1 MAQKRSLTEGNV
13 YKTLISFSIP
23 FMLAQLL
30 QALYGAVDLMVV
42 GQFGQTADVSAVSM
56 GSQIMYVAS
65 FFILGFASAVTVVM
79 GQYFGAKQEK
89 KLSKTMG
96 AAVVFFL
103 AAGLL
108 LMAVMIVFRHSIV
121 RLMNTPPEAVS
132 PALDYILVC
141 SFGLPLVGGY
151 NVVCGIL
158 RGLGDSKTPLLFVA
172 IACVINIVLDI
183 ILVRNFGLGA
193 WGAAFA
199 TSFAQG
205 MSFLFSLLYLKKRGL
220 GFPFT
225 FRDIG
230 FHWEQVRAIL
240 RIGTPMVLQNSLTEI
255 SFLLITMIINGMG
268 VVVSAAVGVVGKL
281 VSFLFIPTIGMSTAV
296 AAMCAQNYG
305 AGQYRRARQCM
316 KGAILFSGALGIAA
330 TVCSLLFGSHML
342 RLFTSDPEVLGH
354 AVLYLQ
360 SYSFDCILVAVVF
373 NMNGYF
379 NGFGRSF
386 FTMAH
391 NLAATFL
398 GRIPLTFLFSRLP
411 GVTLREMGIA
421 VPVSTL
427 ISVILCLWYLRRM
440 NRQLEAAAKKRT
452 QVRQEGGKDNENRN
466 WH

>member
-13 YKTLISFSIP
+13 YKTLLGFSIP

-42 GQFGQTADVSAVSM
+42 GQFAETADVSAVSM
-56 GSQIMYVAS
+56 GSQIMYMAS
-65 FFILGFASAVTVVM
+65 LAILGFAAAVTVVM
-79 GQYFGAKQEK
+79 GQYFGAKQTE
-89 KLSKTMG
+89 KLSKTLG
-96 AAVVFFL
+96 TSVAFFIVM
-103 AAGLL
+103 GLL
-108 LMAVMIVFRHSIV
+108 LMICMVLLRVPVV
-121 RLMNTPPEAVS
+121 RVMNTPAEAVP

-141 SFGLPLVGGY
+141 SFGLPFVGGY
-151 NVVCGIL
+151 NVVCSIL
-158 RGLGDSKTPLLFVA
+158 RGMGDSRTPLLFVS

-183 ILVRNFGLGA
+183 VLVKDFGLGA

-205 MSFLFSLLYLKKRGL
+205 MSFLFALIYLWRKGL
-220 GFPFT
+220 GFPFCL
-225 FRDIG
+225 RDVG
-230 FHWEQVRAIL
+230 FHWEQLKNIL
-240 RIGTPMVLQNSLTEI
+240 KIGAPMVLQNSLTEV

-281 VSFLFIPTIGMSTAV
+281 VSFLFIPTIGMSMAV
-296 AAMCAQNYG
+296 SAMCAQNFG
-305 AGQYRRARQCM
+305 AGRYDRARQAM
-316 KGAILFSGALGIAA
+316 KGGILFSGILGIAA
-330 TVCSLLFGSHML
+330 TLCSLLFGRQML
-342 RLFTSDPEVLGH
+342 RLFTSDLSVLEH

-360 SYSFDCILVAVVF
+360 SYSFDCILVAIVF

-391 NLAATFL
+391 NLAATFC

-427 ISVILCLWYLRRM
+427 ISVILCLWYLRRV
-440 NRQLEAAAKKRT
+440 NRQFASGSQTQINDKK
-452 QVRQEGGKDNENRN
+452 QEEKERL
-466 WH
+466 